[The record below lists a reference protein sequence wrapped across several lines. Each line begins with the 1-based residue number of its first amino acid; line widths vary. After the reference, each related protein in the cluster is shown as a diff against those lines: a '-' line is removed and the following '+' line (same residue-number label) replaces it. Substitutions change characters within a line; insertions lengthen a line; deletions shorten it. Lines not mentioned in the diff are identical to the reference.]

1 MYGLGFCAYLM
12 LFWCLTAACTCPG
25 ESHPGPMR
33 PDGSY
38 VGRAAPEI
46 DVLEATVTDGIG
58 YVSERFLCF
67 DTSIGLITRT
77 QVSLSVQFAPFNV
90 YFISCLGENSDIWYF
105 CRLDIVSSK
114 ITPPQS
120 STIRIEQSW
129 THIEEVRLTESFALR
144 A

>member
-1 MYGLGFCAYLM
+1 
-12 LFWCLTAACTCPG
+12 
-25 ESHPGPMR
+25 MR

-58 YVSERFLCF
+58 YVRERFLCF

-90 YFISCLGENSDIWYF
+90 YFISCLGENSDI
-105 CRLDIVSSK
+105 
-114 ITPPQS
+114 
-120 STIRIEQSW
+120 
-129 THIEEVRLTESFALR
+129 
-144 A
+144 